1 MHCSYFSEGVNKLII
16 IIFPRNA
23 SFREYYVFVRN
34 AAAASATASA
44 ASTIKNGHFVK
55 N

>member
-1 MHCSYFSEGVNKLII
+1 MHIDKQPV

-34 AAAASATASA
+34 AAAAAVASQFRCQRD
-44 ASTIKNGHFVK
+44 KV
-55 N
+55 